1 MNFVRNGLSRT
12 NVLVAAILGTAFMG
26 CTPMSVPTPYQSYVK
41 PVGGYSDNQ
50 IGDEVY
56 RVVFEGNQTTPLPT
70 AYAYSIYRAAEI
82 ARDHNAPYFEVVE
95 GFQDRKPEDDGPNF
109 SRVEPQGQ
117 STEALASGGRRALP
131 DPDSSHTVHISEAD
145 FSAGWS
151 VHKTVY
157 YVPILV
163 PGPRPEWYRSAL
175 LIRLLQEKPAD
186 KDKAY
191 HVFETT
197 RILSVLGPRLKRPK
211 PEAAEDAS

>member
-1 MNFVRNGLSRT
+1 LRNRLSSAS
-12 NVLVAAILGTAFMG
+12 VLVAVIFSMALMG

-41 PVGGYSDNQ
+41 PVGGYSDKQ
-50 IGDEVY
+50 IADEVY

-82 ARDHNAPYFEVVE
+82 ARDHDAPYFEVVE

-109 SRVEPQGQ
+109 SRVEPQDQG
-117 STEALASGGRRALP
+117 TKALAGTGYRLP
-131 DPDSSHTVHISEAD
+131 PDVDAGHTVYVSEGD
-145 FSAGWS
+145 FSDGWS
-151 VHKTVY
+151 IHKTIY

-175 LIRLLQEKPAD
+175 LIRLLKEKPTD

-197 RILSVLGPRLKRPK
+197 RILTVLGPRLKRPK
-211 PEAAEDAS
+211 PEAAKDANT

>member
-1 MNFVRNGLSRT
+1 
-12 NVLVAAILGTAFMG
+12 
-26 CTPMSVPTPYQSYVK
+26 MSVPTPYQSYVK
-41 PVGGYSDNQ
+41 PVGGYSDKQ
-50 IGDEVY
+50 IADEVY

-82 ARDHNAPYFEVVE
+82 ARDHDAPYFEVVE

-117 STEALASGGRRALP
+117 STEALASGGHRVLP
-131 DPDSSHTVHISEAD
+131 DPDASHTVYISEAD

-151 VHKTVY
+151 VQKTVY

-175 LIRLLQEKPAD
+175 LIRLLREKPTD

-197 RILSVLGPRLKRPK
+197 RILTVLGPRLKRPK
-211 PEAAEDAS
+211 PEAAKDANT